1 MSLDQVLITAI
12 LVAVFALFARGPWRY
27 DVVAFAALLLAVLLG
42 VVPTGSAFA
51 GFGHPAVIT
60 VAAVLVI
67 SRALSNSGALD
78 MVLRLLA
85 PATATPTLHVGALS
99 GVAAAAS
106 ALMNNV
112 GALALM
118 MPLALQSAAKAER
131 SPSILLMPLSFGS
144 ILGGLVT
151 MIGTPPNI
159 IIATY
164 RGERLG
170 QPFSM
175 FDFTP
180 VGGVLALAGLVFI
193 ALVGWRLIPG
203 QRRARL
209 TAAELFDIEDYVA
222 EIKVPKD
229 SQAVGLKVKDLED
242 SPEDFGVAVIAIVRR
257 GQRIVRWLRRE
268 AIKSG
273 DILIVEA
280 DPAGFDK
287 FVSTLG
293 LTFVGTDQARGHLLH
308 SEDMALI
315 EAVVPPRTRLEG
327 RTPAQLRF
335 RSRYGINLLAVARQ
349 GKPFRDRLRGLK
361 FQAGDVL
368 LLQGEEDTLAE
379 VVAALG
385 LLPLAERGWQ
395 VGKRH
400 QAGIAMGVFGLAIVA
415 ATLGVVSLPVALC
428 AAASL
433 MVMTNLVPARELY
446 DAIDWPVIVLLGSM
460 IPLAGALESSGTT
473 ELAARGILAVAGG
486 LAPVLVLALLL
497 VVTMTL
503 SDILNNAAT
512 ALVMAPIAVSLAA
525 SLGVSSDA
533 FLMAVAVGASCAF
546 LTPIGHQ
553 NNILVMGPGGYEFG
567 DYWRLGLPLEVLLT
581 IIAVPMIVWVWPL

>member
-1 MSLDQVLITAI
+1 MSLDQALLTAI
-12 LVAVFALFARGPWRY
+12 LVAVFALFAKGPWRY

-42 VVPTGSAFA
+42 AVPAGQAFA

-85 PATATPTLHVGALS
+85 PATATPSLHVGALS

-170 QPFSM
+170 EPFSM

-180 VGGVLALAGLVFI
+180 VGGVLALVGLVFI

-203 QRRARL
+203 ERRARL

-222 EIKVPKD
+222 EIKVPKGSD
-229 SQAVGLKVKDLED
+229 AIGLKVGELED
-242 SPEDFGVAVIAIVRR
+242 SPEDFGVSVIAIMRR
-257 GQRIVRWLRRE
+257 GNRIVRWLRRE
-268 AIKSG
+268 AIKAG

-280 DPAGFDK
+280 DPDGFDK

-293 LTFVGTDQARGHLLH
+293 LDFIGTEHARGNLLY

-315 EAVVPPRTRLEG
+315 EAVVPPRSRIEG
-327 RTPAQLRF
+327 RTPALVRF

-349 GKPFRDRLRGLK
+349 GKPFRDRLRSLQ
-361 FQAGDVL
+361 FRAGDVL

-400 QAGIAMGVFGLAIVA
+400 QAGIAIGVFGLAIVA
-415 ATLGVVSLPVALC
+415 ATLGLTSLPVALC
-428 AAASL
+428 AAAAL
-433 MVMTNLVPARELY
+433 MVMANLVPARELY
-446 DAIDWPVIVLLGSM
+446 EAIDWPVIVLLGSM
-460 IPLAGALESSGTT
+460 IPLAGALEASGTT

-486 LAPVLVLALLL
+486 LSPVLVLALLL

-512 ALVMAPIAVSLAA
+512 ALVMAPIASSLAT
-525 SLGVSSDA
+525 SMGVSSDA

-553 NNILVMGPGGYEFG
+553 NNTLVMGPGGYQFG

-581 IIAVPMIVWVWPL
+581 LVAVPMIVWIWPL

>member
-222 EIKVPKD
+222 EIKVPKGSD
-229 SQAVGLKVKDLED
+229 AIGLKVGELED
-242 SPEDFGVAVIAIVRR
+242 SP
-257 GQRIVRWLRRE
+257 
-268 AIKSG
+268 
-273 DILIVEA
+273 
-280 DPAGFDK
+280 
-287 FVSTLG
+287 
-293 LTFVGTDQARGHLLH
+293 
-308 SEDMALI
+308 
-315 EAVVPPRTRLEG
+315 
-327 RTPAQLRF
+327 
-335 RSRYGINLLAVARQ
+335 
-349 GKPFRDRLRGLK
+349 
-361 FQAGDVL
+361 
-368 LLQGEEDTLAE
+368 
-379 VVAALG
+379 
-385 LLPLAERGWQ
+385 
-395 VGKRH
+395 
-400 QAGIAMGVFGLAIVA
+400 
-415 ATLGVVSLPVALC
+415 
-428 AAASL
+428 
-433 MVMTNLVPARELY
+433 
-446 DAIDWPVIVLLGSM
+446 
-460 IPLAGALESSGTT
+460 
-473 ELAARGILAVAGG
+473 
-486 LAPVLVLALLL
+486 
-497 VVTMTL
+497 
-503 SDILNNAAT
+503 
-512 ALVMAPIAVSLAA
+512 
-525 SLGVSSDA
+525 
-533 FLMAVAVGASCAF
+533 
-546 LTPIGHQ
+546 
-553 NNILVMGPGGYEFG
+553 
-567 DYWRLGLPLEVLLT
+567 
-581 IIAVPMIVWVWPL
+581 

>member
-1 MSLDQVLITAI
+1 MSLDQALITAI

-27 DVVAFAALLLAVLLG
+27 DVVAFAALLVAVLLG
-42 VVPTGSAFA
+42 AVPAGQAFT

-85 PATATPTLHVGALS
+85 PATATPSLHVGALS
-99 GVAAAAS
+99 SVAAAAS

-159 IIATY
+159 IIASY

-170 QPFSM
+170 TPFSM

-180 VGGVLALAGLVFI
+180 VGGVLALVGLVFI

-203 QRRARL
+203 GRRARL

-222 EIKVPKD
+222 EIKVPKGSD
-229 SQAVGLKVKDLED
+229 AIGLKVGELED
-242 SPEDFGVAVIAIVRR
+242 SPEDFGVSVIAIVRR
-257 GQRIVRWLRRE
+257 GNRIVRWLRRE

-280 DPAGFDK
+280 DPDGFDK
-287 FVSTLG
+287 FVAALG
-293 LTFVGTDQARGHLLH
+293 LTFIGTEQARGHLLH

-315 EAVVPPRTRLEG
+315 EAVVPPRSRIEG
-327 RTPAQLRF
+327 RTPALVRF

-349 GKPFRDRLRGLK
+349 GKPFRDRLRSLQ
-361 FQAGDVL
+361 FRAGDVL

-400 QAGIAMGVFGLAIVA
+400 QAGIAVAIFGLAIVA

-428 AAASL
+428 AAAAA
-433 MVMTNLVPARELY
+433 MVMANLVPPRELY

-460 IPLAGALESSGTT
+460 IPLAGALETSGTT
-473 ELAARGILAVAGG
+473 ELAAQGILALAGG

-497 VVTMTL
+497 IVTMTL

-512 ALVMAPIAVSLAA
+512 ALVMAPIAVSLAG
-525 SLGVSSDA
+525 SLGVNSDA
-533 FLMAVAVGASCAF
+533 FLMSVAVGASCAF

-553 NNILVMGPGGYEFG
+553 NNTLVMGPGGYEFG

-581 IIAVPMIVWVWPL
+581 VVAVPMIVWVWPL